1 MHRSPLS
8 ALVLL
13 AAVAACSTSDA
24 TAGSELL
31 SQDSALVARL
41 APELAPELAPRRPAL
56 PDACGAVTTAAPPAA
71 EGMAQAEAL
80 AHRAY
85 AAEVMG
91 DLPAARSLLA
101 RASDLDGTNESAVYH
116 LGRITEALGDR
127 AAAVT
132 AYCRFLALTPT
143 TAEADEARQRVAR
156 LSQPETHVAA
166 RSVREPSPTR
176 RPARVATPRRAAPRP
191 SAAARTVVA
200 STAAATERVDT
211 TVDAPAVPAAADH
224 AAGGEVVATSGPEP
238 TAAPSPAESRTS
250 GGGPSRAQRAGIG
263 AAAGAIIG
271 AVTGRSVKG
280 ALIGAAAGGILG
292 TATGGR
298 LAPAGRG
305 ARP

>member
-31 SQDSALVARL
+31 AQDTVLVAR
-41 APELAPELAPRRPAL
+41 LAPELAPRRPAL
-56 PDACGAVTTAAPPAA
+56 PDACGAVTTAAPPADA
-71 EGMAQAEAL
+71 GMAQAEAL

-91 DLPAARSLLA
+91 DLQAARALLA

-143 TAEADEARQRVAR
+143 TAESDEARQRVAR
-156 LSQPETHVAA
+156 LSQPETHVVAA
-166 RSVREPSPTR
+166 RASETAGTARRQTRTTASRRVTRARAAVATSVVSTRTVEAAPSP
-176 RPARVATPRRAAPRP
+176 PGATTDAA
-191 SAAARTVVA
+191 VVHG
-200 STAAATERVDT
+200 
-211 TVDAPAVPAAADH
+211 AADTV
-224 AAGGEVVATSGPEP
+224 AGGEVVAATSAQAPSGQPA
-238 TAAPSPAESRTS
+238 TAARTS

-263 AAAGAIIG
+263 AAAGAIVG

-280 ALIGAAAGGILG
+280 ALIGAAAGGLLG
-292 TATGGR
+292 TVSGGR
-298 LAPAGRG
+298 LAPAARG
-305 ARP
+305 VRP